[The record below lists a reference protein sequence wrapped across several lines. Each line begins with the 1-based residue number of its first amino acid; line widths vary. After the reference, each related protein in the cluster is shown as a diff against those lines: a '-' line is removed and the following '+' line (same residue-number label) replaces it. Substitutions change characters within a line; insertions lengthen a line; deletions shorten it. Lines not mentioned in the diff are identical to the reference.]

1 MIPSSVPFCRR
12 PRRRRAVLHASP
24 SLDLS
29 VLIPADRD
37 GREIAALLPP
47 LRTLLDDL
55 AISSEIVVLS
65 WRGDRSV
72 QDAAAAS
79 GAEALHVAGGYG
91 DALRSGFERA
101 RGRFV
106 LTMDADVTDGPGWS
120 GGSGGTASSP
130 TSPSR
135 RATSTAAERR
145 WGRCAMC

>member
-1 MIPSSVPFCRR
+1 MIPSSVPS
-12 PRRRRAVLHASP
+12 PATASSP
-24 SLDLS
+24 GSPARDQSLDLS

-37 GREIAALLPP
+37 GRELAALLPP

-91 DALRSGFERA
+91 DALRSGFARA
-101 RGRFV
+101 RGRFI
-106 LTMDADVTDGPGWS
+106 LTMDADVVDGPGMV
-120 GGSGGTASSP
+120 
-130 TSPSR
+130 
-135 RATSTAAERR
+135 ERLWR
-145 WGRCAMC
+145 